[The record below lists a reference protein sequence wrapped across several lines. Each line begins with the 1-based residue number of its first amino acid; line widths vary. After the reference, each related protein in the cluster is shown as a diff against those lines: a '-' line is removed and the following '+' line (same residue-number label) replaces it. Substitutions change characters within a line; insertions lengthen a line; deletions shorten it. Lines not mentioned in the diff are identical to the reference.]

1 MLTPARSTRPSDP
14 PPEPSDESLLARLR
28 DGESHACEILMRRYN
43 RRLFRVTRSILRDAD
58 AAQDAMQEAWLRAF
72 TNLDRYHTPGNFG
85 AWLTRIA
92 INEALMKKRKDH
104 RYAPLAAAP
113 ETEDEDSAAETQVLA
128 TTPEDLAAGRE
139 LRQLIEAAVDR
150 LPDGFR
156 VVFVLRAIEQLSVE
170 ETAACLEIPVPTV
183 KTRFH
188 RARGLMQA
196 ALYQDIQAV
205 GLTAF
210 DFAGARCDRMVAT
223 VLERLRLRTADDAV
237 RALD

>member
-1 MLTPARSTRPSDP
+1 MLTPAHDARPPDP
-14 PPEPSDESLLARLR
+14 PSEPSDEALVARIR
-28 DGESHACEILMRRYN
+28 GGEQSGYEILMRRYN

-58 AAQDAMQEAWLRAF
+58 EAQDAMQEAWLRAF
-72 TNLDRYHTPGNFG
+72 THLDSFRAPGNFA

-92 INEALMKKRKDH
+92 INEALMKKRKDQH
-104 RYAPLAAAP
+104 YAPAAAAP
-113 ETEDEDSAAETQVLA
+113 ETEDDDSTTETPVLA
-128 TTPEDLAAGRE
+128 TTPEDLAAGGE

-170 ETAACLEIPVPTV
+170 ETAACLDIPVPTV

-188 RARGLMQA
+188 RARGLMQE
-196 ALYQDIQAV
+196 ALYGHIQAV
-205 GLTAF
+205 GLSAF

-223 VLERLRLRTADDAV
+223 VLERVRSGTAGV
-237 RALD
+237 